1 VSQYPTHHSILVIDV
16 EGFGDPH
23 RNDGAQFAVRAV
35 LYRLVKEAIEAS
47 GVRWDNCVHSDSG
60 DGMIVLV
67 APEVSKVLLLDP
79 FVGCLSAGLAE
90 HNRTAPLAHR
100 FRLRLALDAG
110 EVMIDDNGL
119 YGVDLVRACRMLDA
133 TELRSAL
140 RHASG
145 DLAVI
150 VSDGVYDGIVRH
162 GYRSIDPAQ
171 YHPISTQVKK
181 TRLRG
186 WIHLPGASQPPV
198 IEPAPAGP
206 DEVPHQI
213 LPPANT
219 FVDRENELSTLND
232 HETGGLLVLVGPPGV
247 GKTALALR
255 WAHGARERYPDGQLY
270 ADLGGSRNKVPVEQ
284 VFAGFLAA
292 LGVAARQIPV
302 DAGEQAEL
310 YRKLTARRRLLVLLD
325 NAGSAADIRQL
336 LPDRTGSV
344 ALVTGQSWLGS
355 LVADSARFITLEP
368 LSTRHGVTLLAKAVG
383 EERVAEEQGHAQK
396 LVELCGGLPIALC
409 VAGAR
414 LATRPKWTLA
424 RAVADLQDE
433 RRRLARLS
441 FGDELSVQA
450 VFDMSYQALSDQ
462 AARLY
467 RLMGL
472 HPGPDFGLDVVAAV
486 METPVLEAETLVE
499 ELLNANMLDE
509 PRTGRCRF
517 HDLIRLHAREK
528 AEEQDPVQRREAAV
542 RRMLDWYLQ
551 SAADASASIT
561 PHRVG
566 RDGDPGRVIP
576 PLVSFAN
583 RNSALDWLDH
593 ERINLLAAARFAN
606 DTGLHDLAW
615 RMADAMWG
623 LFLHRTHYHDWLQF
637 DLIAEQAA
645 RSCADRF
652 MEAETQDRLGL
663 LFHALGRNDEALE
676 RMNRAA
682 ELWRQLDDR
691 LRMASSL
698 ERFGF
703 VYLDRG
709 ETEAA
714 IDRFTE
720 ALAEYRRIGEQR
732 NVGLALISLGRALT
746 AAGRPERAVE
756 FLVAATIELGSL
768 PTPDPYNT
776 ARAFLFLGRAETGL
790 DRPDSARTHLESA
803 LATMRSVNAT
813 LGEADALRALA
824 ELHERSGRLGDARDH
839 YERAAVLFAE
849 LGNPAA
855 AQALERARN
864 LGSPP
869 DSPAE

>member
-1 VSQYPTHHSILVIDV
+1 MSQYPTHHSILAIDV

-23 RNDGAQFAVRAV
+23 RDDGAQLAVRAV
-35 LYRLVKEAIEAS
+35 LYRLVEEAIAAS
-47 GVRWDNCVHSDSG
+47 GVRWDNCVHKDSG

-67 APEVSKVLLLDP
+67 PPDVSKVLLLDP
-79 FVGCLSAGLAE
+79 LVGCLSAGLAQ
-90 HNRTAPLAHR
+90 HNRTVPLAHR

-110 EVMIDDNGL
+110 EVTIDDNGL
-119 YGVDLVRACRMLDA
+119 SGTDLVRACRMLDA
-133 TELRSAL
+133 AELRTAL

-150 VSDGVYDGIVRH
+150 VSEGVYDGIVRH

-181 TRLRG
+181 TRLRA
-186 WIHLPGASQPPV
+186 WIHLPGTAQPPV
-198 IEPAPAGP
+198 IDKAPDRSTEA
-206 DEVPHQI
+206 PHQI
-213 LPPANT
+213 LPPTNT
-219 FVDRENELSTLND
+219 FVDREDELSTLNE
-232 HETGGLLVLVGPPGV
+232 HESSGLLVLVGPPGV

-255 WAHGARERYPDGQLY
+255 WAHGARDRYPDGQLY

-284 VFAGFLAA
+284 VFAAFLAA
-292 LGVAARQIPV
+292 LGVAAQRIPV

-310 YRKLTARRRLLVLLD
+310 YRKLTTRLRLLVLLD
-325 NAGSAADIRQL
+325 NAGSAADIRRL
-336 LPDRTGSV
+336 LPARTGSV
-344 ALVTGQSWLGS
+344 TMVTGQSRLGS

-368 LSTRHGVTLLAKAVG
+368 LGGQHGIALLARTVG
-383 EERVAEEQGHAQK
+383 EERVAEERGHAQT

-450 VFDMSYQALSDQ
+450 VFDMTYQALSDQ

-486 METPVLEAETLVE
+486 MQTHVLEAETLVD

-509 PRTGRCRF
+509 PRNGRCRF
-517 HDLIRLHAREK
+517 HDLIRLHARKK
-528 AEEQDPVQRREAAV
+528 AEDEEPSQTRDAAV

-551 SAADASASIT
+551 SANGANASIT
-561 PHRVG
+561 PHRTARYGGTV
-566 RDGDPGRVIP
+566 RVVP
-576 PLVSFAN
+576 PSVSFGN
-583 RNSALDWLDH
+583 QNSALDWLEQ
-593 ERINLLAAARFAN
+593 ERLNLLAAARFAN
-606 DTGLHDLAW
+606 DSGLHDVAW
-615 RMADAMWG
+615 HMADAMWG
-623 LFLHRTHYHDWLQF
+623 LFLYRTHYHDWLQF
-637 DLIAEQAA
+637 DLMAEQAA

-676 RMNRAA
+676 RMTRAA
-682 ELWRQLDDR
+682 ELWQRLDDR
-691 LRMASSL
+691 LRIASSM

-703 VYLDRG
+703 VYLDQG
-709 ETEAA
+709 ETDAA
-714 IDRFTE
+714 IERFTR
-720 ALAEYRRIGEQR
+720 ALDEYRRIGEQR

-746 AAGRPERAVE
+746 AAGRPDEAAT
-756 FLVAATIELGSL
+756 FLVEATGELGTL

-776 ARAFLFLGRAETGL
+776 ARSFMFLGRAETGIG
-790 DRPDSARTHLESA
+790 RQDSALSHLESA

-813 LGEADALRALA
+813 LGEADALCALA
-824 ELHERSGRLGDARDH
+824 ELHERSGRLSDARDH

-855 AQALERARN
+855 AQILERVRN

-869 DSPAE
+869 GSPAE